1 MKNNH
6 RMITLAIFLM
16 PAISFFTPSVQAQ
29 QIEPGNTDPHAK
41 NYKYYLKKQKKQK
54 TTGWIFLTGGAV
66 MGASGLI
73 IQSAYTTTKI
83 ITGLLLLPEPEG
95 NNQTGTYIASVGL
108 AAMATSIPFFIA
120 SGKNKNRAKIALQQ
134 EKITL
139 GHKTY
144 QQSNYNSI
152 ALNIRLGK

>member
-1 MKNNH
+1 MVAA
-6 RMITLAIFLM
+6 T
-16 PAISFFTPSVQAQ
+16 SFIASGIQAQ
-29 QIEPGNTDPHAK
+29 TTENATMIPQPK
-41 NYKYYLKKQKKQK
+41 NYEYYLKKQKKQK
-54 TTGWIFLTGGAV
+54 TTGWILLTGGAV
-66 MGASGLI
+66 LGASGLI
-73 IQSAYTTTKI
+73 IQTATATTTV
-83 ITGLLLLPEPEG
+83 ITLITLQPLPEEY
-95 NNQTGTYIASVGL
+95 NQTGTYIASVGL